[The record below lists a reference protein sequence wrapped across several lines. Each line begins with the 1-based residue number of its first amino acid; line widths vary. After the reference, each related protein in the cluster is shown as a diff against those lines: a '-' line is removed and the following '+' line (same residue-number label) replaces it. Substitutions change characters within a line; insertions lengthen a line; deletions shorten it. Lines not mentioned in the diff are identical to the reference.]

1 MTARDESGAGLSDTD
16 IRAEV
21 DTFLFEGM
29 VTSIIR
35 AYIIEIVRVLFGVC
49 LCFSLSCL
57 FIVVEFPIAMLH
69 LEQI

>member
-1 MTARDESGAGLSDTD
+1 MTARDENGDGLSDTD

-49 LCFSLSCL
+49 LCFSLSC
-57 FIVVEFPIAMLH
+57 FIYRG
-69 LEQI
+69 